1 MNMHDP
7 AAPLPPVALLE
18 ALYGGLTQEPP
29 WEGFLR
35 ALAEAAEATF
45 ATLLVA
51 TGPAGIEAHVT
62 PDVHP
67 DKAGEYQRLSDAD
80 PFVGLPEGQ
89 VVAFQDFVRHVP
101 PRFREWLDKSGGG
114 QILGVDL
121 QAPSGASVR
130 LRVTRDQSRPDFDDA
145 QTSLIASLI
154 PHLRIALDLHA
165 RLTSTQAE
173 RQVFSSAMEGL
184 AVATLILARDGRILR
199 RNAVAQRLL
208 EDGRFIREEHGR
220 LVPTMGTASASLARL
235 LAAPPAPGEDV
246 RFEIPAPDD
255 PPLRGVARALPSAVY
270 GDGAHVA
277 LFLSDPARAEGPDAE
292 SLRDRFQLTPAEAAL
307 AVQLAQGAALVDAA
321 RILDIAHNTARSH
334 LRAIFAK
341 TGTHRQGQLIH
352 LLRTT
357 GSDFDL

>member
-1 MNMHDP
+1 MTDP
-7 AAPLPPVALLE
+7 AVPLPPVALLE
-18 ALYGGLTQEPP
+18 ALYGGLMQEPP

-35 ALAEAAEATF
+35 ALADAADATF

-51 TGPAGIEAHVT
+51 IGPAGIDAHVT
-62 PDVHP
+62 PDVDP
-67 DKAGEYQRLSDAD
+67 DRADEYHKLSDAD

-89 VVAFQDFVRHVP
+89 VVAFQDFVRHVS
-101 PRFREWLDKSGGG
+101 PRFREWLDKTGGG

-121 QAPSGASVR
+121 QASSGASVR

-145 QTSLIASLI
+145 QSALIASLI

-208 EDGRFIREEHGR
+208 EDGRFIREDNGR
-220 LVPTMGTASASLARL
+220 LAPAMHAGGARLTRL
-235 LAAPPAPGEDV
+235 LASPPSPGEDV
-246 RFEIPAPDD
+246 RFELPAADE

-307 AVQLAQGAALVDAA
+307 AVHLAQGAALVDAA

-341 TGTHRQGQLIH
+341 TGTHRQGELIH